1 MLVSASRAIAS
12 GIEFDKEEEGIDT
25 PETRAL
31 LLKTAQ
37 EAIVL
42 IKHSNGMLPIEPARV
57 RKLAVIGPNCKVA
70 CISGGGSASLKPYYA
85 ISPLD
90 GIKEVAQQQNI
101 EVVYAPGIH
110 TSRYLPLLDP
120 LVTSPDGVKGRI
132 SLAYYAQD
140 PSVEGVQAVHEKSV
154 DSSYA
159 FMVSRD
165 LHTIFTCTA
174 WLNVRRQAR

>member
-1 MLVSASRAIAS
+1 MLKSAARAIES

-31 LLKTAQ
+31 LLKAAQ

-42 IKHSNGMLPIEPARV
+42 MKHSNGMLPIEAKKV
-57 RKLAVIGPNCKVA
+57 RKLALIGPNCKVA

-85 ISPLD
+85 ISPLE
-90 GIKEVAQQQNI
+90 GITEVAKQHGI
-101 EVVYAPGIH
+101 EIEYAPGVH

-120 LVTSPDGVKGRI
+120 LVKSPEGVEGRI
-132 SLAYYAQD
+132 TLSYYAQD
-140 PSVEGVQAVHEKSV
+140 PTTPGAQPVHTKIV

-159 FMVSRD
+159 FMVS
-165 LHTIFTCTA
+165 LAAHAPVGAFS
-174 WLNVRRQAR
+174 